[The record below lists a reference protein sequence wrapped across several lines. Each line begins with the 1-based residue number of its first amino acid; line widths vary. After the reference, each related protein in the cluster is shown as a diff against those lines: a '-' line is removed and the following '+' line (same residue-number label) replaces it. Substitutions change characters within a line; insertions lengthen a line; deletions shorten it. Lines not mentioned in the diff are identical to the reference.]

1 MIERLYTDDRG
12 GIVHN
17 TLCALS
23 GSLYDVVYTDFEWF
37 SQCASKLS
45 EISLTHC
52 DDTFL
57 PMLSLT

>member
-1 MIERLYTDDRG
+1 MIERMDTDGR
-12 GIVHN
+12 GIVPSAI
-17 TLCALS
+17 CALS
-23 GSLYDVVYTDFEWF
+23 RSLHDTAYTDLEWF